1 MVIPALYDHL
11 TTPAED
17 RHVIGPWTSPALP
30 ELGEPA
36 SLPLVTALIDEP
48 LVRVTDDRVTD
59 DRVTDDR
66 VTDHRVTDLA
76 AYHRV
81 GWDDAQPVSHGRV
94 EAVHRLHAAAA
105 TLPDRYG
112 LAVFDAWRPMALQAR
127 LYDAA
132 YADPELPP
140 GFVSYPSV
148 DPATPPPHPTGGT
161 FDLTLTLDGVPLGL
175 GTTFDEFRPTALTAA
190 FEDRPGPVRE
200 LRRLLYWAMRASG
213 FVVID
218 REWWHFEY
226 GTPRWA
232 AITGEHPRYGAT
244 ELEPGR

>member
-1 MVIPALYDHL
+1 VVIPALYDHL
-11 TTPAED
+11 TTPAD
-17 RHVIGPWTSPALP
+17 NRHVIGLRTSPALP

-36 SLPLVTALIDEP
+36 SLPLVTAPTNEP
-48 LVRVTDDRVTD
+48 LVPVA
-59 DRVTDDR
+59 
-66 VTDHRVTDLA
+66 DHRVADHRVADRRVRDLA
-76 AYHRV
+76 AYHHV
-81 GWDDAQPVSHGRV
+81 GWDGARPVSHGRV
-94 EAVHRLHAAAA
+94 GAVHRLHAAAA

-112 LAVFDAWRPMALQAR
+112 LAVFDAWRPMALQTR
-127 LYDAA
+127 LYEAA
-132 YADPELPP
+132 YADPDLPP

-161 FDLTLTLDGVPLGL
+161 FDLTLTLDGAPLGL

-218 REWWHFEY
+218 CEWWHFEY

-232 AITGEHPRYGAT
+232 ALTGEHPRYEAT
-244 ELEPGR
+244 ELETGR